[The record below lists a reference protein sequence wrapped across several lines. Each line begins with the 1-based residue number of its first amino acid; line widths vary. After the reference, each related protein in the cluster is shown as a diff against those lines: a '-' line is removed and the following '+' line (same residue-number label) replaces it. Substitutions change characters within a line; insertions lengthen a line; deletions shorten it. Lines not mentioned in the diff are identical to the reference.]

1 MAKSAEAGDDKHGK
15 GKKAGTS
22 GKRDRERTAGS
33 SAESPFGIPGFDITR
48 LLEQFRLPGLDP
60 GALMENERRNIDA
73 VRKANEAVM
82 AGWNLLAE
90 KQAEIFQESM
100 KQWQLAMQ
108 ETTGGQPP
116 TPEQQAELAR
126 RGFEQALEN
135 MRQMAEIT
143 ADSQGKA
150 FEIMRE
156 RMEENIR
163 TFFDRQRDRDD

>member
-1 MAKSAEAGDDKHGK
+1 MAKSKDAGDDKHGK
-15 GKKAGTS
+15 GKKGGKS
-22 GKRDRERTAGS
+22 GKHGRDASAGS
-33 SAESPFGIPGFDITR
+33 SAENPFGIPGFDITR
-48 LLEQFRLPGLDP
+48 MLEQFRLPGLDP

-73 VRKANEAVM
+73 VREANQAVM
-82 AGWNLLAE
+82 AGWNRLAE

-108 ETTGGQPP
+108 ETVDGQPP

-126 RGFEQALEN
+126 RGFEQALQN

-150 FEIMRE
+150 LEIMRE

-163 TFFDRQRDRDD
+163 AFFDRQRDRD